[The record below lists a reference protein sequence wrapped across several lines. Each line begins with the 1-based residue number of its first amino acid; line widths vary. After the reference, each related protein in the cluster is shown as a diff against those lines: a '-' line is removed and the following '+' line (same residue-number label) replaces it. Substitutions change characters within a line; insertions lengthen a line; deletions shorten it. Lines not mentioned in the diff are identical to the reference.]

1 MTNSINTF
9 ETVQII
15 KAINI
20 MNEQGPNQKVLLDLG
35 EIEFFSNEGG
45 YSIYY
50 TTFEVDCQYIT
61 DANDNV
67 MDGDIARTYD
77 SILEIITL

>member
-35 EIEFFSNEGG
+35 EIEFFSNERG

-50 TTFEVDCQYIT
+50 TTFEGDCQYIT
-61 DANDNV
+61 DANTYV

-77 SILEIITL
+77 LILEIITL